1 MKAAKPSRTAKPGMT
16 SHHPASFEDVAS
28 RSGAVRHEWTH
39 WFDSPLGTLG
49 ATADSDGLIRRLAF
63 SDSDVESSEMNS
75 LEASPPTAARD
86 ALAEVEKQLNE
97 YFTSTRRE
105 FDLPLRPLGT
115 DFQECVWQALLA
127 IPFGAT
133 ESYGG
138 LAHRIDNPKAVRA
151 VGRAN
156 GANPLAIVIPCHRV
170 IGNDGSL
177 TGYGGGIERKRWL
190 LQHEGVLLRF

>member
-1 MKAAKPSRTAKPGMT
+1 MKATKLDATSPPPASSERESSRTTAQRP
-16 SHHPASFEDVAS
+16 
-28 RSGAVRHEWTH
+28 EWTR
-39 WFDSPLGTLG
+39 WFDSPLGPLG
-49 ATADSDGLIRRLAF
+49 ATADAEGLIRRLEFVDPADE
-63 SDSDVESSEMNS
+63 SAATKNSVEPS
-75 LEASPPTAARD
+75 LSTAAGV
-86 ALAEVEKQLNE
+86 ALAEVGKQLDE
-97 YFTSTRRE
+97 YFALSRRE
-105 FDLPLRPLGT
+105 FDLPLRPVGT
-115 DFQECVWQALLA
+115 AFQEQVWHALLA

-156 GANPLAIVIPCHRV
+156 GANPIAIVIPCHRV